1 MRKIILALMLVI
13 CLGASAQTAIETPKT
28 FDNVYVGAQL
38 GVSTPMSFNSTFP
51 LNTSVGVKI
60 GKNLTPIIG
69 VNLEGNMWF
78 GSATND
84 QGRFSW
90 RNGIRAT
97 NVGLNATIDM
107 LNWITGYQE
116 RAFSVVPEV
125 GIGWLHMFN
134 AGFDDQNDL
143 SAKTGIQLTYN
154 ISNAWQLYAEPT
166 VWWNLTKNN
175 KVRFNKNNAQLG
187 LQVGFIYKFKNSNGT
202 HGFVVHNVGAMND
215 EINSL
220 RGNVATLNN
229 QVAALNQQVDS
240 LEAIKP
246 IHDTI
251 VSYSAPYH
259 ICFAQNSAELTE
271 EAKKVLDSIPTNIKV
286 SIQATASPEGTEE
299 YNLALSKKRAEAVMN
314 YLKDHDIQSSEGV
327 GVTGDASNRLA
338 IITVIP

>member
-1 MRKIILALMLVI
+1 MRKIILALMLMI
-13 CLGASAQTAIETPKT
+13 GLGVSAQTAIETPKT
-28 FDNVYVGAQL
+28 FDNIYVGAQL

-60 GKNLTPIIG
+60 GKNLTPVIG

-78 GSATND
+78 GSATHE

-90 RNGIRAT
+90 HNGIRVT
-97 NVGLNATIDM
+97 NVGLNATIDV
-107 LNWITGYQE
+107 LNWIAGYQE

-143 SAKTGIQLTYN
+143 SAKTGIQLAYN
-154 ISNAWQLYAEPT
+154 ISSAWQLYAEPT

-202 HGFVVHNVGAMND
+202 RGFVVHNVGEMND

-220 RGNVATLNN
+220 RNNVAALNN
-229 QVAALNQQVDS
+229 QVAALNQQIDS

-251 VSYSAPYH
+251 VSYAAPYH

-271 EAKKVLDSIPTNIKV
+271 EAKKVLDSIPTDVKV

-314 YLKDHDIQSSEGV
+314 YLKDHNILSSEGV

>member
-1 MRKIILALMLVI
+1 MRKIILALMLMV
-13 CLGASAQTAIETPKT
+13 CLGVSAQTAIETPKT

-60 GKNLTPIIG
+60 GKNLTPVIG

-78 GSATND
+78 GSATHD

-97 NVGLNATIDM
+97 NVGLNATIDV
-107 LNWITGYQE
+107 LNWVAGYQE

-134 AGFDDQNDL
+134 TGFDDQNDL
-143 SAKTGIQLTYN
+143 SAKTGIQLAYN
-154 ISNAWQLYAEPT
+154 ISSAWQLYAEPT

-202 HGFVVHNVGAMND
+202 RGFVVYNVGQMND

-220 RGNVATLNN
+220 RNN
-229 QVAALNQQVDS
+229 VAALNQQVDS
-240 LEAIKP
+240 LKAIKP
-246 IHDTI
+246 IHDTTTVI
-251 VSYSAPYH
+251 SYAAPYH

-271 EAKKVLDSIPTNIKV
+271 EAKKVLDSIPADVKV

-314 YLKDHDIQSSEGV
+314 YLKDHNIMSSEGV

>member
-1 MRKIILALMLVI
+1 MRKIILALMLMV
-13 CLGASAQTAIETPKT
+13 CLGVSAQTAIETPKT

-51 LNTSVGVKI
+51 LNTSVGGKI
-60 GKNLTPIIG
+60 GKNLTPVIG

-78 GSATND
+78 GSATHD

-90 RNGIRAT
+90 HNGIRAT
-97 NVGLNATIDM
+97 NVGLNATIDV
-107 LNWITGYQE
+107 LNWVAGYQE

-134 AGFDDQNDL
+134 AGFKDLNDL
-143 SAKTGIQLTYN
+143 SAKTGIQLAYN
-154 ISNAWQLYAEPT
+154 ISSAWQLYAEPT

-202 HGFVVHNVGAMND
+202 RGFVVHNVGEMND

-220 RGNVATLNN
+220 RGDVATLNN
-229 QVAALNQQVDS
+229 QVAALNRQVDS

-251 VSYSAPYH
+251 VSYAAPYH

-271 EAKKVLDSIPTNIKV
+271 EAKKVLDSIPTDVKV

-299 YNLALSKKRAEAVMN
+299 YNLTLSKKRAEAVMN

>member
-51 LNTSVGVKI
+51 VNTSVGGKI

-90 RNGIRAT
+90 RNGVRAT

-116 RAFSVVPEV
+116 RAFSVIPEV

-134 AGFDDQNDL
+134 TGFDDQNDL
-143 SAKTGIQLTYN
+143 SAKTGVQLTYN
-154 ISNAWQLYAEPT
+154 ISSAWQLYAEPT

-202 HGFVVHNVGAMND
+202 RGFVVYNVGEMND

-220 RGNVATLNN
+220 RSDVATLNH

-251 VSYSAPYH
+251 VSYAAPYH

-271 EAKKVLDSIPTNIKV
+271 EAKKVLDSIPTDVKV

-314 YLKDHDIQSSEGV
+314 YLKGHNILSSEGV
-327 GVTGDASNRLA
+327 GVTSDASNRLA

>member
-1 MRKIILALMLVI
+1 MLMI
-13 CLGASAQTAIETPKT
+13 GLGVSAQTAIETPKT
-28 FDNVYVGAQL
+28 FDNIYVGAQL

-60 GKNLTPIIG
+60 GKNLTPVIG

-78 GSATND
+78 GSATHE

-90 RNGIRAT
+90 HNGIRVT
-97 NVGLNATIDM
+97 NVGLNATIDV
-107 LNWITGYQE
+107 LNWIAGYQE

-143 SAKTGIQLTYN
+143 SAKTGIQLAYN
-154 ISNAWQLYAEPT
+154 ISSAWQLYAEPT

-202 HGFVVHNVGAMND
+202 RGFVVHNVGEMND

-220 RGNVATLNN
+220 RNNVAALNN
-229 QVAALNQQVDS
+229 QVAALNQQIDS

-251 VSYSAPYH
+251 VSYAAPYH

-271 EAKKVLDSIPTNIKV
+271 EAKKVLDSIPTDVKV

-314 YLKDHDIQSSEGV
+314 YLKDHNILSSEGV